1 MKKIIKNWVHIPGL
15 HCGSTALRDVVT
27 YYGYNFSEAMC
38 FGIGGGL
45 GFFYISGSPTTL
57 PLDRYHECDEEE
69 HSDVLTQGIRRPCPA
84 YPSDMY
90 PRSQG
95 ENLNPTR
102 IIHLRGPGMEPNF
115 FSLIDKP
122 TSWKYESDDDEA
134 FQTLK
139 YWISRD
145 VPVLIQTD
153 IYYLDYYKSSTHF
166 PGHIV
171 PVWGYDD
178 ETETVFLSDTGFEG
192 LQTVSYEDFKKGRT
206 SKALPFPLENN
217 WFEVDLKKPILPPSD
232 VIPEA
237 IRRNARFMIEGTR
250 SARGESSVRMIK
262 LWSEE
267 LPSWIDVPD
276 WKWCARFAYQVIE
289 KRGTGGG
296 GFRWIYRNF
305 LREAEEIVPA
315 LRGFRLSEKMDLIG
329 RKWSEMSMLLKRI
342 SENER
347 DESLFNKASEMAR
360 ELGEME
366 EEFYSRVIEVV

>member
-1 MKKIIKNWVHIPGL
+1 MTKVINNWVHIPGL

-38 FGIGGGL
+38 FGLGGGL

-57 PLDRYHECDEEE
+57 PLNR
-69 HSDVLTQGIRRPCPA
+69 
-84 YPSDMY
+84 Y

-95 ENLNPTR
+95 ENMSPTR

-122 TSWKYESDDDEA
+122 TSWKYEPNENKA
-134 FQTLK
+134 FEIAK
-139 YWISRD
+139 EWINRD

-153 IYYLDYYKSSTHF
+153 IFYLDYYKSSTHF

-171 PVWGYDD
+171 SVWGYDD
-178 ETETVFLSDTGFEG
+178 ETKTVFLADTGFEG
-192 LQTVSYEDFKKGRT
+192 LQAVSYEDFKKGRA

-217 WFEVDLKKPILPPSD
+217 WFEVNLKKPILSPYEI
-232 VIPEA
+232 IPEA
-237 IRRNARFMIEGTR
+237 IRRNAGFMIEGTK
-250 SARGESSVRMIK
+250 SARGESGVNMIK
-262 LWSEE
+262 LWAEE
-267 LPSWIDVPD
+267 LPAWIDAPD

-289 KRGTGGG
+289 KRGTGRG
-296 GFRWIYRNF
+296 GFRWIYRDF

-315 LRGFRLSEKMDLIG
+315 LKGFKLSEKMDLIG

-342 SENER
+342 SEGER

-360 ELGEME
+360 ELGGME
-366 EEFYSRVIEVV
+366 GEFYSRVIEVV

>member
-1 MKKIIKNWVHIPGL
+1 MKKIINDWVHIPGL

-38 FGIGGGL
+38 FGLGGGL
-45 GFFYISGSPTTL
+45 GFFY
-57 PLDRYHECDEEE
+57 
-69 HSDVLTQGIRRPCPA
+69 A
-84 YPSDMY
+84 K
-90 PRSQG
+90 G
-95 ENLNPTR
+95 ENLSPSR

-122 TSWKYESDDDEA
+122 TSWKYESDQEEA
-134 FQTLK
+134 FQTLRD
-139 YWISRD
+139 WINRD

-178 ETETVFLSDTGFEG
+178 ETETVFLSDTSFEG
-192 LQTVSYEDFKKGRT
+192 LQTVLYEDFKKGRA

-217 WFEVDLKKPILPPSD
+217 WFEVNLKKPIPPLSEI
-232 VIPEA
+232 IPEA
-237 IRRNARFMIEGTR
+237 IRRNASLMTEGVR
-250 SARGESSVRMIK
+250 SSRGESSIRMIK
-262 LWSEE
+262 LWADE
-267 LPSWIDVPD
+267 LQAWIETPD

-296 GFRWIYRNF
+296 GFRWIYRDF
-305 LREAEEIVPA
+305 LRESEEIIPA
-315 LRGFRLSEKMDLIG
+315 LKEFKLSERMDIIG

-342 SENER
+342 SENEKHG
-347 DESLFNKASEMAR
+347 SLFEKASKAAR

-366 EEFYSRVIEVV
+366 GEFYNRVIEVVR